1 MSVEIREYREFKR
14 KHPSR
19 RTIPLFRILL
29 VLVIVGALYH
39 YDVFHSLYFK
49 LFPTVLPAK
58 TSVIPH
64 AVSWNVW
71 CESHHGKPFLLKSGI
86 GQCSWIIGRATP
98 QIPDYPLLHYLI
110 ADTSLHYP
118 FKLHWMGRVQNFET
132 PSLLGFQADSVD
144 RWFFH
149 VPLGDS
155 SFVWLTDKGC
165 RFPGPCPRN
174 PLEGGVLP
182 ISEDFDFEGREAL
195 LMKDQFMGIGE
206 SPVSPIMAGRVMSV
220 FKGTQGYT
228 VEVDH
233 GGNLM
238 ARYSGLSSLGAGI
251 VAGAS
256 VNTFT
261 IMARL
266 APKDSATFN
275 LEVIRNGK
283 FVRWNEFFTQAHPI
297 PDTVF
302 ATFRR
307 ELGF

>member
-1 MSVEIREYREFKR
+1 
-14 KHPSR
+14 
-19 RTIPLFRILL
+19 
-29 VLVIVGALYH
+29 
-39 YDVFHSLYFK
+39 
-49 LFPTVLPAK
+49 
-58 TSVIPH
+58 
-64 AVSWNVW
+64 
-71 CESHHGKPFLLKSGI
+71 
-86 GQCSWIIGRATP
+86 
-98 QIPDYPLLHYLI
+98 
-110 ADTSLHYP
+110 
-118 FKLHWMGRVQNFET
+118 
-132 PSLLGFQADSVD
+132 
-144 RWFFH
+144 
-149 VPLGDS
+149 
-155 SFVWLTDKGC
+155 
-165 RFPGPCPRN
+165 
-174 PLEGGVLP
+174 
-182 ISEDFDFEGREAL
+182 
-195 LMKDQFMGIGE
+195 
-206 SPVSPIMAGRVMSV
+206 MAGRVMSV